1 MRFPRLF
8 FVFIVSVA
16 IVNLSGC
23 TTTPVCCPD
32 KAIPPTL
39 TSSDITSGTAEDFYK
54 KGLAAQKQ
62 RINELALAAYLRAL
76 KLNPNYA
83 EAHYEIGW
91 TYWVMNNWERV
102 VHHWKR
108 AKKLGIRKF
117 ELEQYLGTAKQNL
130 SGKLP
135 ALTRTKIGLVSTA
148 AKSAKQTSL
157 LQLIARFQ
165 YYNPRPQHKNDKYDR
180 YMFSPKSVRFLQDNS
195 KAYVNALE
203 GFSTLVY
210 DPKMLKRT
218 NVIAHRFKKKNQKLF
233 IKTSVKPWY
242 ETPKERLAR
251 KNYFNGKPVES
262 ALSHKGKYLWIS
274 YYRRDYDTYGT
285 LPSAVAIID
294 TRTNRIIRVMET
306 GPIPKYVVA
315 SADGKWMAI
324 IHWGDNTIGLIDI
337 SSDNPMHFTRG
348 KLITIGKRLKL
359 NKIVT
364 TDRDHGCGFCL
375 RGSVFTP
382 DSKHL
387 LIGRMGGGGVAV
399 VSLVKQKYL
408 GTVFGM
414 KPTPRHLILSP
425 TGEHL
430 YISSSFAGVVSKYRV
445 KDFIT
450 AVKKKNRKS
459 RRLKPLQSYKTGPAT
474 RTIALSPDGSL
485 LFAAVNGTSRVVAL
499 QTKDMKPI
507 ASIDTDS
514 YPVGMAV
521 SPDGTQ
527 LWVTAQGKKRRGGNS
542 VSVYSIK
549 SQANQSQENEAQ

>member
-1 MRFPRLF
+1 VKIFSLFPVLL
-8 FVFIVSVA
+8 IVIVA
-16 IVNLSGC
+16 SLAGC
-23 TTTPVCCPD
+23 TVPVIKSD
-32 KAIPPTL
+32 SDTSLEKKKADVTF
-39 TSSDITSGTAEDFYK
+39 GNAEVFYK
-54 KGLAAQKQ
+54 KGVAAQKQ
-62 RINELALAAYLRAL
+62 RKNELALAAYLRAL
-76 KLNPNYA
+76 ELNPNYA

-91 TYWVMNNWERV
+91 AYWVMNNWKQV
-102 VHHWKR
+102 VHHWQR
-108 AKKLGIRKF
+108 AKKLGVKKS
-117 ELEQYLGTAKQNL
+117 ELEWYLGTAKQNL

-148 AKSAKQTSL
+148 AKSSKQASL

-165 YYNPRPQHKNDKYDR
+165 HYNPRPQHKKDKYDP
-180 YMFSPKSVRFLQDNS
+180 YMFSPKSVRFLPDNS

-210 DPKMLKRT
+210 DPKKLKRT
-218 NVIAHRFKKKNQKLF
+218 NVIAHRFTKKNQKLF
-233 IKTSVKPWY
+233 IKTNVKPWY
-242 ETPKERLAR
+242 ETPKERLSK
-251 KNYFNGKPVES
+251 KNFFNGKPVES
-262 ALSHKGKYLWIS
+262 ALSHKGKYLWIP

-294 TRTNRIIRVMET
+294 TRTSRIIRVMET

-337 SSDNPMHFTRG
+337 GSDNPMHFTRG

-359 NKIVT
+359 NKIKT

-414 KPTPRHLILSP
+414 KPTPRHLVLSP
-425 TGEHL
+425 NGEHL

-445 KDFIT
+445 KDFLT
-450 AVKKKNRKS
+450 TVKKKGRKS
-459 RRLKPLQSYKTGPAT
+459 RTLKPLQSQKTGPAT

-485 LFAAVNGTSRVVAL
+485 LFAAVNRTSRIVVL

-542 VSVYSIK
+542 VSVYRIK
-549 SQANQSQENEAQ
+549 FQSNESQENEAQ